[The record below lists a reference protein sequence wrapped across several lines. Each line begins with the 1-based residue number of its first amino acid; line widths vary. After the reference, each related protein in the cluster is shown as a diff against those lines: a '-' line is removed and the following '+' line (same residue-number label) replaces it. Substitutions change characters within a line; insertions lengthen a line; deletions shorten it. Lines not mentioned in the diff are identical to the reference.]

1 MFILIFERL
10 LKMFFIMVLAFVC
23 YKIRLVDQN
32 GNKTVSNLLLL
43 VVNPILIIT
52 VYQTEYDPELVRGL
66 LLSFAAVAATHI
78 LGIIISTLLIRPKDG
93 TDYSIERFNAMYSN
107 CGFIGIPLIGSVLG
121 DTGVFYLSAY
131 MVMFNLFSWTH
142 GIVLME
148 KKLSLKS
155 LKEGLISPMFI
166 ATLVAVLLFF
176 LRLKIPSVLLDSMN
190 YIADMNTPLAMMVAG
205 FSVAQADL
213 GKMCK
218 NPRLYYTSA
227 VKLFADL
234 PCLHDTTAHALP
246 SADSDIHDDSDR
258 AGMSVG
264 HHRHDDGD
272 PLQTQLYLFF
282 RDLFPDNCAWRSDNA
297 GACPDRGA
305 GTVDHMSK
313 RISLFCQAIFIPH
326 SSATPPY

>member
-1 MFILIFERL
+1 MFILIFEQL

-66 LLSFAAVAATHI
+66 LLSFAAAAATHI

-176 LRLKIPSVLLDSMN
+176 LQLKIPSVLLDSMN

-213 GKMCK
+213 RKMCK

-227 VKLFADL
+227 VKLLIFPACTIPLLMLFHL
-234 PCLHDTTAHALP
+234 PTVISMTILIAAACP
-246 SADSDIHDDSDR
+246 SA
-258 AGMSVG
+258 
-264 HHRHDDGD
+264 
-272 PLQTQLYLFF
+272 TT
-282 RDLFPDNCAWRSDNA
+282 
-297 GACPDRGA
+297 
-305 GTVDHMSK
+305 GTMMAIRYKHNYTYSSE
-313 RISLFCQAIFIPH
+313 IFSLTTVLGVVTMPALVLIAEQVL
-326 SSATPPY
+326 